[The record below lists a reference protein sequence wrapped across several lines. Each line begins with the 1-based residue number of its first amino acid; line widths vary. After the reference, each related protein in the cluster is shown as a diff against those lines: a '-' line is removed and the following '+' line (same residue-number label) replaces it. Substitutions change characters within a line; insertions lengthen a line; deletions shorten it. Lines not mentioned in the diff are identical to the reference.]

1 MKKRRLCCASPK
13 IMNGIPLPVK
23 VEKKDYYIP
32 YKAVNCM
39 CISREGGRGMNHHH
53 HPPPGKFMQTKKNYF
68 VKLHTQPTHPQ
79 THSPPPPLSPQTK
92 LINYPF
98 DI

>member
-1 MKKRRLCCASPK
+1 
-13 IMNGIPLPVK
+13 MNGIPLPVK

-53 HPPPGKFMQTKKNYF
+53 HHHPPPGKFMQTKKNYF
-68 VKLHTQPTHPQ
+68 VKLHSTHPA
-79 THSPPPPLSPQTK
+79 TNPFTPSPLPTNK
-92 LINYPF
+92 IN
-98 DI
+98 